1 MHPFHWAPAGG
12 ARHASRDSK
21 PTGGNYP
28 TGTFVTTLC
37 GSYVAADNSDMAWLW
52 ETCAACNKTAH
63 ALAAVPTAHLR
74 AGAR

>member
-21 PTGGNYP
+21 PTSGNYP

-37 GSYVAADNSDMAWLW
+37 GSYLAADNSDMAWLW
-52 ETCAACNKTAH
+52 E
-63 ALAAVPTAHLR
+63 
-74 AGAR
+74 